1 MNHKRWHILPPVP
14 RGHPLGKCGLSTLMI
29 QILFNRGLADA
40 SQIEPFLCVDKRLSP
55 DPFLLPDMEMAVTR
69 IYRAVLG
76 GEKIAVYGDF
86 DADGITSTALLVQGL
101 KAFNVEAIPYIPHR
115 INEGHGLKITAL
127 ETLKKEGVSLIISVD
142 CGITGVNPVKKAR
155 HLGIDVIITD
165 HHTPTEELPP
175 AFAVINP
182 KVAASHYP
190 FIELAGVGVAYKLL
204 QGLLKGVNKESQ
216 LEEVADL
223 VALGTVADMTPLLGE
238 NRYLVSEGLK
248 RLNAVPRL
256 GLSELLKKAGIT
268 TGALTSENI
277 TWAIAPRLNTASR
290 MAHALPSY
298 ELLMT
303 DSAVRAGELTTWL
316 EQKNTERQQITNR
329 ATEVAR
335 EQVLA
340 AKLEALIMVRMDD
353 FSSGISGLVANK
365 LSDEFYRPSIVIR
378 TGKKI
383 STGSCRSIP
392 EFNLVKA
399 LTQCRELFLEFG
411 GHAGAAGFMILT
423 HNISHLRERLLKIAE
438 TQLDGVDLRPKID
451 IDAEVALKDLA
462 GSAYRTLQRLEPF
475 GQANPQP
482 AFLTRNVR
490 VVSQRTMGSDNG
502 HLRLKLE
509 QNGMVWDC
517 VAFGF
522 GANQAEMSEA
532 LDIVYNLELDQWNG
546 KSTLRL
552 NLLDFAKAGR

>member
-1 MNHKRWHILPPVP
+1 LNHKRWHILPAVP
-14 RGHPLGKCGLSTLMI
+14 RGHPLGKCGLSPLIT

-40 SQIEPFLCVDKRLSP
+40 THVEPFLRVDKSLSP

-76 GEKIAVYGDF
+76 GEKIAIYGDF
-86 DADGITSTALLVQGL
+86 DADGITSTAVLVQGL
-101 KAFNVEAIPYIPHR
+101 RAFNVEAIPYIPHR
-115 INEGHGLKITAL
+115 INEGHGLKITAV
-127 ETLKKEGVSLIISVD
+127 ENLKKEGVSLIITTD
-142 CGITGVNPVKKAR
+142 CGITGVNPVKKASR
-155 HLGIDVIITD
+155 LGIDVIITD

-175 AFAVINP
+175 AFAVVNP
-182 KVAASHYP
+182 KIAASRYP

-204 QGLLKGVNKESQ
+204 QALLASVSKESQ
-216 LEEVADL
+216 LEEVVDL

-238 NRYLVSEGLK
+238 NRFLVCQGLK
-248 RLNAVPRL
+248 RMNTAPRL
-256 GLSELLKKAGIT
+256 GLTELLTKAGLT
-268 TGALTSENI
+268 TGTLTSENI
-277 TWAIAPRLNTASR
+277 TWTIAPRLNTASR
-290 MAHALPSY
+290 MDHALPSY

-303 DSAVRAGELTTWL
+303 DSAARAGELTAWL
-316 EQKNTERQQITNR
+316 EQKNTERQQITTR
-329 ATEVAR
+329 ATSVAR

-340 AKLEALIMVRMDD
+340 GKLESLIMVRVDD

-365 LSDEFYRPSIVIR
+365 LSDEFYRPSVVVR

-392 EFNLVKA
+392 EFNLINA
-399 LTQCRELFLEFG
+399 LTKCRELFIEFG

-423 HNISHLRERLLKIAE
+423 HNLPLLQERLVKIAE
-438 TQLDGVDLRPKID
+438 TELTGVDLRPKID
-451 IDAEVALKDLA
+451 IDAEVTLKELA
-462 GSAYRTLQRLEPF
+462 GNAYRAIQQLAPF

-482 AFLTRNVR
+482 TFVTRNVK
-490 VVSQRTMGSDNG
+490 VASHRTMGSDNG

-509 QNGMVWDC
+509 QNGMVWDA

-522 GANQAEMSEA
+522 GANQSEMSDP

-552 NLLDFAKAGR
+552 NVIDFAKAK